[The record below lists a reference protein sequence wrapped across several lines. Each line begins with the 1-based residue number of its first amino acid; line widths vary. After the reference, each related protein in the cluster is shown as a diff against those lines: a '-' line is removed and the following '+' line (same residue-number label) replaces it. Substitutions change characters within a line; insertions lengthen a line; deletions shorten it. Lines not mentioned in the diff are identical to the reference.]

1 MSLDSEDLKVTF
13 FPPLY
18 HQRRIWLLETLRRE
32 RITEIIDIGC
42 GEGSLLATLCQPA
55 PWLGPGSSQDD
66 DHYLSSLFD
75 NIGCS
80 DEDTPNLHPKRIA
93 GVDISSCDLNVATE
107 CTSPASANPLYMR
120 WEPLEVELWKG
131 SIDVINPALINVECV
146 VATELIEHLTE
157 DILIHVAPIV
167 LGVYR
172 PRLFLITTPSY
183 TFNAR
188 WSPPGT
194 RKPGGHPDPTGRT
207 DRVFRHPDH
216 KFEWTVEEFAQW
228 CMTIAHQWGYVVDI
242 GGVGTAQQKDPWG
255 RDKILGGATQ
265 VASFKRMDDRVSTGK
280 RERGSLAVHSATNTK
295 GPHELVKRYYYEAHP
310 RAGNPSDLR
319 EIGEAM
325 VEKFEQWGETILRI
339 EELWFADDVPIL
351 CGGSIEVM
359 INAAER
365 HQRLDLQRIPGRR
378 RGDWKIEL
386 VGGVQ
391 RRLMDWSPV
400 QLKSEA
406 EIVTMEDDEPE
417 YGMERSSFDSG
428 VHIGNHDDNTWCSE
442 DTNWSQVGGWADE
455 AHLDWG
461 RQ

>member
-1 MSLDSEDLKVTF
+1 
-13 FPPLY
+13 
-18 HQRRIWLLETLRRE
+18 
-32 RITEIIDIGC
+32 
-42 GEGSLLATLCQPA
+42 
-55 PWLGPGSSQDD
+55 
-66 DHYLSSLFD
+66 
-75 NIGCS
+75 
-80 DEDTPNLHPKRIA
+80 
-93 GVDISSCDLNVATE
+93 
-107 CTSPASANPLYMR
+107 
-120 WEPLEVELWKG
+120 
-131 SIDVINPALINVECV
+131 
-146 VATELIEHLTE
+146 
-157 DILIHVAPIV
+157 
-167 LGVYR
+167 
-172 PRLFLITTPSY
+172 
-183 TFNAR
+183 
-188 WSPPGT
+188 
-194 RKPGGHPDPTGRT
+194 
-207 DRVFRHPDH
+207 
-216 KFEWTVEEFAQW
+216 
-228 CMTIAHQWGYVVDI
+228 
-242 GGVGTAQQKDPWG
+242 
-255 RDKILGGATQ
+255 
-265 VASFKRMDDRVSTGK
+265 
-280 RERGSLAVHSATNTK
+280 
-295 GPHELVKRYYYEAHP
+295 
-310 RAGNPSDLR
+310 
-319 EIGEAM
+319 M